1 MKGERTEWQRTKEE
15 RVARTKTHS
24 RRKMIGQMRSGT
36 SFRNVNVELRKKM
49 AVQMQLHLGHVHF
62 DECVLSGIRV
72 RFDVFW
78 KKNTD
83 TLKRPRIAAVLNNEG
98 FSGEFPYGMFDLPDS
113 RADRFWSS
121 MAALP

>member
-1 MKGERTEWQRTKEE
+1 VAEDRGGEGGEDEDSFQT
-15 RVARTKTHS
+15 
-24 RRKMIGQMRSGT
+24 KMIGQMRSGT

-78 KKNTD
+78 TGRHRYPQKT
-83 TLKRPRIAAVLNNEG
+83 
-98 FSGEFPYGMFDLPDS
+98 
-113 RADRFWSS
+113 
-121 MAALP
+121 

>member
-1 MKGERTEWQRTKEE
+1 MKKRIEGKMMGGQRMKGERTEWQRTEEE

-49 AVQMQLHLGHVHF
+49 AVQMQLYLGHVHF

-78 KKNTD
+78 TGRHRYPQKT
-83 TLKRPRIAAVLNNEG
+83 
-98 FSGEFPYGMFDLPDS
+98 
-113 RADRFWSS
+113 
-121 MAALP
+121 